1 MAARPV
7 HTQSIYWIM
16 TRRKLF
22 RLLEFLLLFIGIPVV
37 FYFDLLPVRKI
48 VALLAITGICVLILA
63 LDPAYR
69 LKKLLYRP
77 ENSKAGKEI
86 LFKSL
91 AIFVFLGITVF
102 IIIPESFFE
111 FPRQRPGIWLIVM
124 LLYPFLSALPQEL
137 IYRELF
143 FHRYEK
149 LFSRGWPMVVM
160 SALSFGFLHIIY
172 DNWWAVGLSLAG
184 GFLFARTYEKT
195 DSLWWVA
202 VEHAIYGCLVFTV
215 GMGRYFFEPF

>member
-1 MAARPV
+1 M
-7 HTQSIYWIM
+7 
-16 TRRKLF
+16 F
-22 RLLEFLLLFIGIPVV
+22 EFLLLFIVIPVI

-48 VALLAITGICVLILA
+48 VALLVIAGVCVLILA
-63 LDPAYR
+63 LDPDYR

-77 ENSKAGKEI
+77 ENSKVRKEI
-86 LFKSL
+86 ILKSL
-91 AIFVFLGITVF
+91 AIFAFLGFLVF
-102 IIIPESFFE
+102 MMTPESLFE
-111 FPRQRPGIWLIVM
+111 FPRQRPAIWLIVI

-143 FHRYEK
+143 FHRYEE
-149 LFSRGWPMVVM
+149 LFSHGRTMVAV
-160 SALSFGFLHIIY
+160 SALSFAFLHIIY

-195 DSLWWVA
+195 GSLWWVA

-215 GMGRYFFEPF
+215 GMGRYFFESF